1 MPEGPEIRRAADNL
15 EAAIKGKPLT
25 DVWFAFP
32 QLKTYQS
39 QLIGQHVTH
48 VETRGKALLTHFS
61 NDLTLYSHNQLYGV
75 WRVVDTGEEPQTTR
89 VLRVK
94 LQTADKTILLYSAS
108 DIEMLR
114 PEQLTTHPFLQRVG
128 PDVLDPNL
136 TPEVVKERLL
146 SPRFRNRQF
155 AGLLLDQA
163 FLAGLGNYL
172 RVEILWQ
179 VGLTGNHKAK
189 DKADLTFKKVFSEHP
204 DLVISLL
211 NALLPLE
218 PEEEVME
225 IEYLP
230 AELVPENPL
239 RKNGIVDVRCKDKRG
254 RQYLVEM
261 QMVWSPEFQQR
272 VLFNASKAY
281 VRQVKTGEEYELLQ
295 LVYSLNLVN
304 EVFEPELEGFYHY
317 YKMVHVEHS
326 EKVIDGL
333 HLIFVELPKFNPC
346 NYSEK
351 KMQVLWLRYLTE
363 INEQTREIPAELM
376 ENPEIKKAVSVLE
389 ESAFTDAQLL
399 GYEKFWDII
408 SVEKTLYGSGW
419 RRGVKAGRE
428 KGIEEGRKEGK
439 KA

>member
-108 DIEMLR
+108 DIEMLT
-114 PEQLTTHPFLQRVG
+114 PEQLTTHPFLQRIG

-189 DKADLTFKKVFSEHP
+189 DLNAAQLDALAHALLEIPRFSYATRGQVDENKHHGALFRFKVFHR
-204 DLVISLL
+204 DG
-211 NALLPLE
+211 
-218 PEEEVME
+218 
-225 IEYLP
+225 
-230 AELVPENPL
+230 ELCE
-239 RKNGIVDVRCKDKRG
+239 RCGGI
-254 RQYLVEM
+254 
-261 QMVWSPEFQQR
+261 
-272 VLFNASKAY
+272 
-281 VRQVKTGEEYELLQ
+281 
-295 LVYSLNLVN
+295 
-304 EVFEPELEGFYHY
+304 
-317 YKMVHVEHS
+317 
-326 EKVIDGL
+326 I
-333 HLIFVELPKFNPC
+333 
-346 NYSEK
+346 
-351 KMQVLWLRYLTE
+351 
-363 INEQTREIPAELM
+363 
-376 ENPEIKKAVSVLE
+376 
-389 ESAFTDAQLL
+389 
-399 GYEKFWDII
+399 
-408 SVEKTLYGSGW
+408 EKTTLSSRPFYWCPGCQH
-419 RRGVKAGRE
+419 
-428 KGIEEGRKEGK
+428 
-439 KA
+439 